1 MTILQVCQWMYDSPL
16 GTSIRESE
24 FSFDLIETAH
34 VLGIT
39 LMAGT
44 VAILDLRLL
53 GLALTKDEVSD
64 AAGQVLP
71 LRF

>member
-1 MTILQVCQWMYDSPL
+1 MYDSPL